1 MAKLKAL
8 KALVY
13 VSSATELFNEQQL
26 GELLQGAR
34 SKNELTGVTGV
45 LLHCEGNFMQ
55 YVEGPPE
62 ATDRLYER
70 IRADD
75 RHHGIVTIDEEL
87 VDARQFAGW
96 SMAYAP
102 TQAADFARLSGAS
115 RVGSDGTVHAAP
127 ALDAGR
133 LLGDFWAQHR
143 HGNAKRFLG

>member
-1 MAKLKAL
+1 MTEL

-13 VSSATELFNEQQL
+13 VSSATELFSEQAL
-26 GELLQGAR
+26 DELLQGAR
-34 SKNELTGVTGV
+34 RKNERIGVTGV

-55 YVEGPPE
+55 YVEGPPQ
-62 ATDRLYER
+62 AIDRLYER

-75 RHHGIVTIDEEL
+75 RHHSIVTIHEEPL
-87 VDARQFAGW
+87 DARQFAGW

-102 TQAADFARLSGAS
+102 TQAADFARLSSAS
-115 RVGSDGTVHAAP
+115 RVGSAGTVGATP

-143 HGNAKRFLG
+143 HGSAKRFLG